1 MASSVLTWASAVAV
15 RAWLTRA
22 GCLSF
27 SALALVVHVAEQ
39 FQALG
44 EGFVAFGQSFEPF
57 VNVHMP
63 VCSRR
68 SGLFS

>member
-44 EGFVAFGQSFEPF
+44 ESFEPF
-57 VNVHMP
+57 VYGF
-63 VCSRR
+63 S
-68 SGLFS
+68 LFPILG